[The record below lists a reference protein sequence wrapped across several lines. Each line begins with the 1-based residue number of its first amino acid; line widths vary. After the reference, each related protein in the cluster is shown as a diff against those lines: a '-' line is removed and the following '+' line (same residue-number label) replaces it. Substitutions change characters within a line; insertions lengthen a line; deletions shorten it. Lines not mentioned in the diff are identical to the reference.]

1 MFLETVAS
9 VPLKDQLFVLMDANA
24 RTGKRDRGGSLEY
37 AQVLGPYGRDV
48 LNNGEHLV
56 RTATD
61 AGMTIANTFFPTPKG
76 GQQST
81 YASPKGDT

>member
-1 MFLETVAS
+1 MLLETVAS
-9 VPLKDQLFVLMDANA
+9 VPRKDQLFVLMDANA

-48 LNNGEHLV
+48 LNDSEHLV

-61 AGMTIANTFFPTPKG
+61 AGMTIANTFFSTPKG

-81 YASPKGDT
+81 YVSPRGDA

>member
-9 VPLKDQLFVLMDANA
+9 VPQIDQLFVLMDANG

-48 LNNGEHLV
+48 LNDHGEHLV
-56 RTATD
+56 APLQMRA
-61 AGMTIANTFFPTPKG
+61 
-76 GQQST
+76 
-81 YASPKGDT
+81 